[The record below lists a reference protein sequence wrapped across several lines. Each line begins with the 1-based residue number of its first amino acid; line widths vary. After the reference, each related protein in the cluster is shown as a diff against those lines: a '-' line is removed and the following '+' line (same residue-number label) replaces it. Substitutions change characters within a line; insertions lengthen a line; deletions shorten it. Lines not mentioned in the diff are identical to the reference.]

1 MYDGNADEGA
11 SRPRALRPY
20 ADAPRLPEGEHVD
33 ARGLVQGTEYELEIG
48 PGRGGFLFER
58 AKVAPGAALLGVEV
72 RRKWAEIVDHRLA
85 KHGLAKRA
93 RVFAEDA
100 KDALPRLGPDA
111 IFARVFVHFP
121 DPWWKKRHAKR
132 ILMDAP
138 LLAEIA
144 RLLVFG
150 GELFV
155 QTDVAERADQYEEL
169 VKSDARFAPSGDDDG
184 TARLA
189 DNPYGARSPR
199 ERRAQQDGLPVHR
212 LRYRRT

>member
-1 MYDGNADEGA
+1 
-11 SRPRALRPY
+11 
-20 ADAPRLPEGEHVD
+20 V
-33 ARGLVQGTEYELEIG
+33 LVAGSHYELEIG

-58 AKVAPGAALLGVEV
+58 ASAAPDAALLGVEV
-72 RRKWAEIVDHRLA
+72 RRKWAQIVDERLA
-85 KHGLAKRA
+85 KRGLAGRA

-100 KDALPRLGPDA
+100 KDALSRLGPDA
-111 IFARVFVHFP
+111 IFRCVFVHFP

-144 RLLVFG
+144 RLLVAG

-155 QTDVAERADQYEEL
+155 QTDVSERAEQYEEL
-169 VKSDARFAPSGDDDG
+169 VKGDARFAPSGDSDG
-184 TARLA
+184 VARLA

-199 ERRAQQDGLPVHR
+199 ERRAVQDGLPVHR
-212 LRYRRT
+212 LRFRRT